1 MPSYLC
7 GCCWRPS
14 QGSCWKDV
22 ASRSKFIADLFNQKL
37 SSGIECHLFFAY
49 RDDAIIKIGKNTDG
63 TITLKSQLDN
73 RAQKEAVQVY
83 GYEENHVSIL
93 SSKGALTK
101 YNEILAAFAG
111 KEKETP

>member
-1 MPSYLC
+1 
-7 GCCWRPS
+7 
-14 QGSCWKDV
+14 
-22 ASRSKFIADLFNQKL
+22 
-37 SSGIECHLFFAY
+37 
-49 RDDAIIKIGKNTDG
+49 
-63 TITLKSQLDN
+63 LDN